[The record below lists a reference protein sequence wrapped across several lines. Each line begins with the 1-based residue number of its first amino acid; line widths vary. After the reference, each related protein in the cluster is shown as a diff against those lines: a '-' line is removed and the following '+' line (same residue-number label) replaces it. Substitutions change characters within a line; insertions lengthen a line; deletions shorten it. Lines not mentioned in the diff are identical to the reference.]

1 MLYNTVTE
9 VPKLFICS
17 CFSFSALFIR
27 AEIIPL
33 RPYFRATTAP
43 LLASCNVYVYFSS
56 RAFAFVPV
64 PHFMGGQTG
73 SVLFSF
79 FLFSETQCTGT
90 QNRAFQSEAKKKNT
104 QSSNIERTCA
114 HAHRHQTSSS
124 PTRQKRNA
132 AKRKVKSKARSEQ
145 SSEPIR
151 RLSSP
156 ECGSAT
162 RFPFCAASLC
172 R

>member
-1 MLYNTVTE
+1 M
-9 VPKLFICS
+9 PKLFICS
-17 CFSFSALFIR
+17 SFSLSALFIR

-33 RPYFRATTAP
+33 RPYFRATTTP

-73 SVLFSF
+73 SVLFLF
-79 FLFSETQCTGT
+79 FRKRNAQERKTELSKV
-90 QNRAFQSEAKKKNT
+90 RRKKENT

>member
-1 MLYNTVTE
+1 MRE
-9 VPKLFICS
+9 LFRYGRILGSRRPLFSCLLQCLRLLLLACIC
-17 CFSFSALFIR
+17 IR
-27 AEIIPL
+27 ACAAFYGRANRFGPFFF
-33 RPYFRATTAP
+33 FRKRNAQE
-43 LLASCNVYVYFSS
+43 
-56 RAFAFVPV
+56 RK
-64 PHFMGGQTG
+64 TG
-73 SVLFSF
+73 RSKV
-79 FLFSETQCTGT
+79 
-90 QNRAFQSEAKKKNT
+90 RRKKENT